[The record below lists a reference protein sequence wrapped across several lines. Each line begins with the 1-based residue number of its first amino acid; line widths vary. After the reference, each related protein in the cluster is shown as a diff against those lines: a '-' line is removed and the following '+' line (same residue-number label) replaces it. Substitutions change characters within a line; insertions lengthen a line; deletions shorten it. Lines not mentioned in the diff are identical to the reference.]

1 MRSISNRIP
10 SPPFSLTMVLSILI
24 HIALILFLS
33 LTPWPTPLKAI
44 PKTYLVAWVPPP
56 PPEPEIQKAAISP
69 KREEAPK
76 SFEKIKNVEKP
87 KKNDIVEKIKK
98 KEKKEESLHHLHE
111 SLEEIR
117 KKAAL
122 EEIQKKVAK
131 REVPSPIPSPTPPP
145 LPSTT
150 PPPSPLP
157 PPSSYPPS
165 PPLPSPPP
173 PVVSPSLLEA
183 KLNEYYSLIWAK
195 IKESWTIPELLL
207 KERIDLETIIVV
219 IIDQNGKIQKSWFEK
234 RSGNA
239 LYDQMAMR
247 AIKKSEPFPPFPKEW
262 KESTLEVGIRFY
274 PE

>member
-1 MRSISNRIP
+1 MKAISKRIP
-10 SPPFSLTMVLSILI
+10 SPPFLLAMIISFLI
-24 HIALILFLS
+24 HLTLVIFLS

-44 PKTYLVAWVPPP
+44 PKTYLVAWVPHPP
-56 PPEPEIQKAAISP
+56 SEPEIQKPALSP
-69 KREEAPK
+69 KKEEVPK
-76 SFEKIKNVEKP
+76 PVEKIKIVDKP
-87 KKNDIVEKIKK
+87 KKDDIVEKIKK
-98 KEKKEESLHHLHE
+98 KEKKEQPLHNLQE

-131 REVPSPIPSPTPPP
+131 RDIPSPTDSPPTLSSP
-145 LPSTT
+145 T
-150 PPPSPLP
+150 PSPP
-157 PPSSYPPS
+157 ITQPSPQLSPPPS
-165 PPLPSPPP
+165 PPLI
-173 PVVSPSLLEA
+173 SPSLLEA

-195 IKESWTIPELLL
+195 IKESWTIPETLL
-207 KERIDLETIIVV
+207 KERVDLETIIVV

-239 LYDQMAMR
+239 IYDQMAMR

>member
-1 MRSISNRIP
+1 MRAISKRIP
-10 SPPFSLTMVLSILI
+10 SPPFPLTVMISALI
-24 HIALILFLS
+24 HVTLILFLS

-44 PKTYLVAWVPPP
+44 PKTYLVAWVPPASR
-56 PPEPEIQKAAISP
+56 EPEIQKADVSS
-69 KREEAPK
+69 KKEESSKPV
-76 SFEKIKNVEKP
+76 EKIKIAEKP
-87 KKNDIVEKIKK
+87 KKNDIFEKIKK
-98 KEKKEESLHHLHE
+98 KERKEESFHHLHE

-131 REVPSPIPSPTPPP
+131 REIPPP
-145 LPSTT
+145 TVS
-150 PPPSPLP
+150 
-157 PPSSYPPS
+157 S
-165 PPLPSPPP
+165 PPLPSPTPSPPSHHPSPHLSSLSSPAPP
-173 PVVSPSLLEA
+173 PVSPSLLEA

-195 IKESWTIPELLL
+195 IKESWTIPELL
-207 KERIDLETIIVV
+207 KERVDLETIIVV
-219 IIDQNGKIQKSWFEK
+219 IIDQNGRLQKSWFEK
-234 RSGNA
+234 RSGNP

>member
-1 MRSISNRIP
+1 MPIMRRTVSKTLSSHRFP
-10 SPPFSLTMVLSILI
+10 LAMAVSLFI
-24 HIALILFLS
+24 HIALVIFFS

-44 PKTYLVAWVPPP
+44 PKTYLVAWVPPSIP
-56 PPEPEIQKAAISP
+56 QPEV
-69 KREEAPK
+69 PK
-76 SFEKIKNVEKP
+76 STPALEKKETPKPVEKMKPVEKP

-98 KEKKEESLHHLHE
+98 KERKEEPLHHLQE

-131 REVPSPIPSPTPPP
+131 REIPSPTLSPLPPP
-145 LPSTT
+145 PIPQPSLPSST
-150 PPPSPLP
+150 PPPSPT
-157 PPSSYPPS
+157 SS
-165 PPLPSPPP
+165 PPL
-173 PVVSPSLLEA
+173 SPSLLEA
-183 KLNEYYSLIWAK
+183 KLNEYYSLLWAK
-195 IKESWTIPELLL
+195 IKESWTIPESLL
-207 KERIDLETIIVV
+207 KERLDLETIIVV
-219 IIDQNGKIQKSWFEK
+219 IIDQNGKILKTWFEK
-234 RSGNA
+234 KSGNA

>member
-1 MRSISNRIP
+1 MKTFSKKIP

-24 HIALILFLS
+24 HITLILFLS

-44 PKTYLVAWVPPP
+44 PKTYFVAWVPPSP
-56 PPEPEIQKAAISP
+56 SEPEIQKPAVSP
-69 KREEAPK
+69 RKEEIPK
-76 SFEKIKNVEKP
+76 PVEKIRNVEKP

-98 KEKKEESLHHLHE
+98 KERKEETLHHLHE

-117 KKAAL
+117 KRAAL

-131 REVPSPIPSPTPPP
+131 REIPSPPFPP
-145 LPSTT
+145 LPSIS
-150 PPPSPLP
+150 PS
-157 PPSSYPPS
+157 PS
-165 PPLPSPPP
+165 PPQPSPHLSSPSAPSPPP
-173 PVVSPSLLEA
+173 ISPSLLEA

-195 IKESWTIPELLL
+195 IKESWTIPELL
-207 KERIDLETIIVV
+207 KERVDLETIIVV
-219 IIDQNGKIQKSWFEK
+219 IIDQNGRIQKSWFEK

-239 LYDQMAMR
+239 IYDQMAMR

>member
-1 MRSISNRIP
+1 MRRTVSKTLP
-10 SPPFSLTMVLSILI
+10 SHRFPLAMAVSLFI
-24 HIALILFLS
+24 HVALVIFLS

-44 PKTYLVAWVPPP
+44 PKTYLVAWVPPSV
-56 PPEPEIQKAAISP
+56 PEPETAKPTPALEKKEIP
-69 KREEAPK
+69 KP
-76 SFEKIKNVEKP
+76 VEKMKP
-87 KKNDIVEKIKK
+87 VEKTKKNDIVEKIKK
-98 KEKKEESLHHLHE
+98 KERKEEPLHHLQE

-131 REVPSPIPSPTPPP
+131 RETPSPTLSPPPP
-145 LPSTT
+145 LPTPPQPSLPSST
-150 PPPSPLP
+150 PPPSPAP
-157 PPSSYPPS
+157 PPIY
-165 PPLPSPPP
+165 
-173 PVVSPSLLEA
+173 PSLLEA
-183 KLNEYYSLIWAK
+183 KLNEYYSLLWAK
-195 IKESWTIPELLL
+195 IKESWTIPESLL
-207 KERIDLETIIVV
+207 KERLDLETIIVV
-219 IIDQNGKIQKSWFEK
+219 IIDQNGKILKTWFEK